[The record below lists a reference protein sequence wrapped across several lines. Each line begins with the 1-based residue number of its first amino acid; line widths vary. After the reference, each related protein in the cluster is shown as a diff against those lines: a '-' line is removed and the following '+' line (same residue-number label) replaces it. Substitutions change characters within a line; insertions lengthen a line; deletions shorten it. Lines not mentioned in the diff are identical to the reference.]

1 MKVLHSFGYALTGI
15 AVGLKERNMRIHV
28 LLTGIV
34 FFFGYF
40 FSITKLEWIAII
52 VCIGFVMACELFNT
66 ALEKLGDIVT
76 TINPGAY
83 NPMGD
88 VKNLA
93 AGSVFVSALTSLF
106 VAIIIFLPHFVQVF
120 FTL

>member
-1 MKVLHSFGYALTGI
+1 
-15 AVGLKERNMRIHV
+15 
-28 LLTGIV
+28 
-34 FFFGYF
+34 
-40 FSITKLEWIAII
+40 
-52 VCIGFVMACELFNT
+52 MACELFNT

-93 AGSVFVSALTSLF
+93 AGSVLVSALTSLF
-106 VAIIIFLPHFVQVF
+106 VAIIIFLPRFMQVL